1 MASAVCRT
9 AIDRCWSA
17 SPLVALTG
25 WPRVQSRIYRG
36 FSCAWNLGRCPRA
49 ETNYLAV
56 LPGRAS
62 GLVVLVLVS
71 PRSLRAPRDVS
82 RKRLFQQRP
91 IRMDDDLPPRTL
103 PNTCSGHG
111 DVARVR
117 QLAEHLGLGSAPGWV
132 VSLFLRQPRTRRCC
146 NVPCLCRRLASHTV
160 CRIGDERKTIA
171 RMILA

>member
-1 MASAVCRT
+1 MDTNFSHWTYGGPTVRAVDYAIKCAQTCWCRN
-9 AIDRCWSA
+9 C
-17 SPLVALTG
+17 
-25 WPRVQSRIYRG
+25 
-36 FSCAWNLGRCPRA
+36 RA
-49 ETNYLAV
+49 EATYLAV

-132 VSLFLRQPRTRRCC
+132 VSLFLRQPRNRRCC

>member
-1 MASAVCRT
+1 
-9 AIDRCWSA
+9 
-17 SPLVALTG
+17 
-25 WPRVQSRIYRG
+25 
-36 FSCAWNLGRCPRA
+36 
-49 ETNYLAV
+49 LAV

-111 DVARVR
+111 DRKHADHPP
-117 QLAEHLGLGSAPGWV
+117 LSINASLSANEPAEVGTIV
-132 VSLFLRQPRTRRCC
+132 PRF
-146 NVPCLCRRLASHTV
+146 
-160 CRIGDERKTIA
+160 
-171 RMILA
+171 

>member
-1 MASAVCRT
+1 
-9 AIDRCWSA
+9 
-17 SPLVALTG
+17 
-25 WPRVQSRIYRG
+25 
-36 FSCAWNLGRCPRA
+36 
-49 ETNYLAV
+49 LAV

-91 IRMDDDLPPRTL
+91 IRMDDDLPSRTL

-132 VSLFLRQPRTRRCC
+132 VSLFFGSLGTAAAVMSLVYVVGLLVTPFAGSETKGK
-146 NVPCLCRRLASHTV
+146 PLPA
-160 CRIGDERKTIA
+160 
-171 RMILA
+171 